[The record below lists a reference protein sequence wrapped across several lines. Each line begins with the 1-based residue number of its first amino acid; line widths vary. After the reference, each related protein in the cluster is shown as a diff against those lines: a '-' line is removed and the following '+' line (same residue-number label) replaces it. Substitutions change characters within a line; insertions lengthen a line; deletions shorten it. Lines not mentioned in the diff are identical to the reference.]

1 MPCTDRHFIGDQTSD
16 KLGLWKSIFALENKM
31 ARRFGHLGDVE
42 TLLEVVERGSLSAA
56 AVALATTPS
65 VVSRAIS
72 RLELHLGVQLL
83 RRTTRRLSLTDSG
96 LEYVEQA
103 RAAFQQIASAEQAL
117 SGHGEVQGRVRLSAP
132 TTYGH
137 HRLPAML
144 AAFALRYPKV
154 QVELNITNRNVDLV
168 AEGYDLAIRLGDL
181 PDSSLVARRLEEAR
195 LCLVAA
201 PAYLARAGR
210 PQSLAELAG
219 HNCLPFI
226 MPSNGRPGVW
236 QFRQGE
242 EELLFVPQGNPVV
255 ADDVLGCISLAEQG
269 VGICQTYEFIVA
281 ERLQRGRLVRLL
293 EDYEGARRPFSVIY
307 PPHRQLSGASR
318 ALIDSLMTT
327 GRKAALD
334 PSI

>member
-1 MPCTDRHFIGDQTSD
+1 
-16 KLGLWKSIFALENKM
+16 
-31 ARRFGHLGDVE
+31 
-42 TLLEVVERGSLSAA
+42 
-56 AVALATTPS
+56 
-65 VVSRAIS
+65 
-72 RLELHLGVQLL
+72 
-83 RRTTRRLSLTDSG
+83 
-96 LEYVEQA
+96 
-103 RAAFQQIASAEQAL
+103 
-117 SGHGEVQGRVRLSAP
+117 
-132 TTYGH
+132 
-137 HRLPAML
+137 
-144 AAFALRYPKV
+144 
-154 QVELNITNRNVDLV
+154 
-168 AEGYDLAIRLGDL
+168 
-181 PDSSLVARRLEEAR
+181 
-195 LCLVAA
+195 
-201 PAYLARAGR
+201 
-210 PQSLAELAG
+210 
-219 HNCLPFI
+219 

>member
-1 MPCTDRHFIGDQTSD
+1 MSTWWPKGMTWLF
-16 KLGLWKSIFALENKM
+16 
-31 ARRFGHLGDVE
+31 
-42 TLLEVVERGSLSAA
+42 
-56 AVALATTPS
+56 ALATC
-65 VVSRAIS
+65 
-72 RLELHLGVQLL
+72 
-83 RRTTRRLSLTDSG
+83 RT
-96 LEYVEQA
+96 VA
-103 RAAFQQIASAEQAL
+103 WW
-117 SGHGEVQGRVRLSAP
+117 RV
-132 TTYGH
+132 G
-137 HRLPAML
+137 
-144 AAFALRYPKV
+144 
-154 QVELNITNRNVDLV
+154 
-168 AEGYDLAIRLGDL
+168 
-181 PDSSLVARRLEEAR
+181 LEEAR

-293 EDYEGARRPFSVIY
+293 EDYEGPDGPSRSSIRHI
-307 PPHRQLSGASR
+307 ASCR
-318 ALIDSLMTT
+318 GPA
-327 GRKAALD
+327 GH
-334 PSI
+334 